1 MVPNASVPHTQLLRK
16 LEVIGYDYQALKWL
30 SDYLTGRSQYVVI
43 EAEDGRRFGMPV
55 GTPQGGAF
63 GPISWREYTNYLP
76 ESVKGAGAGIED
88 QQTRENKMDTDPRKD
103 NEEGRNSAQNWSLSE
118 WIDSKPHQG
127 SEEEHDANMRREGVM
142 LPRERGGGQQGRGSC
157 GQN

>member
-1 MVPNASVPHTQLLRK
+1 MAPNASVPHTQLLRK

-30 SDYLTGRSQYVVI
+30 SDYLTRRSQYVVI

-55 GTPQGGAF
+55 GTPQGGAL

-76 ESVKGAGAGIED
+76 ECVKGAGAGIED

-103 NEEGRNSAQNWSLSE
+103 NEEGSDVA
-118 WIDSKPHQG
+118 KG
-127 SEEEHDANMRREGVM
+127 ARRWTTGTRSTA
-142 LPRERGGGQQGRGSC
+142 LQSRGKRGGWELQSIR
-157 GQN
+157 

>member
-16 LEVIGYDYQALKWL
+16 LEVIGYDYQAMKWL

-55 GTPQGGAF
+55 GTPQGGAL
-63 GPISWREYTNYLP
+63 GS
-76 ESVKGAGAGIED
+76 KGAGAGIED

-118 WIDSKPHQG
+118 WIDSKPHHG